1 MFKQSTRSDIFISNG
16 PSPADISIGAEN
28 SSTIELFN
36 SLGGSHLLFEDTST
50 GVDNLPLAIPNS
62 NDVKLSGSLADS
74 YLLSEDNHLSDFDQ
88 WSARQRLAHIRRI
101 LLAMESKWGTIDCWG
116 SEFMIDWNRIK
127 VKGVDEVMGWF
138 DRMMQRICLGRR
150 VQGWLGRVM
159 DGEMPVDI
167 EEWRDLWVQAHQ
179 LTSIFNTGFLSLQH
193 RLDLAVAQQL
203 K

>member
-1 MFKQSTRSDIFISNG
+1 LFKQSTESDVFISDG
-16 PSPADISIGAEN
+16 PSPTDISIGAEK
-28 SSTIELFN
+28 SSTTALFN

-50 GVDNLPLAIPNS
+50 GVDNPPLSVPPN
-62 NDVKLSGSLADS
+62 DAKLFGSLADL
-74 YLLSEDNHLSDFDQ
+74 YLLSEDNHFDQ

-101 LLAMESKWGTIDCWG
+101 LLAMESKWGTIDRWG
-116 SEFMIDWNRIK
+116 LEFMIDWNRIK

-138 DRMMQRICLGRR
+138 DQMMQRICLGRR
-150 VQGWLGRVM
+150 VLGCLGRVM
-159 DGEMPVDI
+159 EGEMPIDV
-167 EEWRDLWVQAHQ
+167 EEWRDLWVQAYQ